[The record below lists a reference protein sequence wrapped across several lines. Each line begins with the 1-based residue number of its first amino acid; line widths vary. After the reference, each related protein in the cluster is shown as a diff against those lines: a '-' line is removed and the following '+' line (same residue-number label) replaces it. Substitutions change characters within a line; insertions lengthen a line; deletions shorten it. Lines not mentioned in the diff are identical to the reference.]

1 MDLMDNFM
9 SIFTNKDKQR
19 IVLVL
24 ERLALLEDKAHARY
38 VETRLLYRT
47 DDSPEVREMFSLY
60 RQSAYIY
67 NNISELLNGS

>member
-47 DDSPEVREMFSLY
+47 DDSPGGKRDV
-60 RQSAYIY
+60 
-67 NNISELLNGS
+67 

>member
-24 ERLALLEDKAHARY
+24 ERLALLEDKAYARY
-38 VETRLLYRT
+38 IETRLLYRT
-47 DDSPEVREMFSLY
+47 DDSPEVRDV
-60 RQSAYIY
+60 
-67 NNISELLNGS
+67 